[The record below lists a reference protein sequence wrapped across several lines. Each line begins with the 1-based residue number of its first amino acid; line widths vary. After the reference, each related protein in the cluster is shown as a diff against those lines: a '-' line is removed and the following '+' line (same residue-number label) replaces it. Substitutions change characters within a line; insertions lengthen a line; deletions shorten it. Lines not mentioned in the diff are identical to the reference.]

1 MNKKKLV
8 VIGNGMAGVK
18 CIEELL
24 HIDDSLYEITVFG
37 SEPYP
42 NYNRIMLSKVLQG
55 NSSMDEIVIHPL
67 SWYQEKG
74 IKLYTDTLVTT
85 IDTKQKFIETNKGVT
100 MQYDRLI
107 LATGSSAFI
116 PKLSGVDKA
125 GVTGFRNIDDCL
137 AMIEA
142 SKTYHRAAV
151 IGGGILGLEAAKGLL
166 HLGMEVNI
174 VHNASYIMNR
184 QLDPI
189 SANLLQKELEEQGMR
204 FLLNK
209 RTERILGRT
218 RTKGL
223 LFEDG
228 TKLAVD
234 YIVFAV
240 GIKPR
245 IELADGSGIQANRAF
260 IVDDFMQTNIP
271 DVYAVG
277 ECAEHRGVVY
287 GLVAPLYEQGKI
299 LARTLCGVTTEGYGG
314 TIPSAQLKISGI
326 DVFSAG
332 NTYDAAQ
339 QTALQMFDAVNGSYK
354 KVTMSDGK
362 VTGAILYGNINE
374 ATQLLS
380 LIKKQSLVA
389 ELFREQGTNSNDD
402 AAAALAPKDTVCS
415 CNGVCKSDIVSAVCK
430 DGLETLE
437 QVRDRTKASGSCGGC
452 RPLVEAIIRK
462 AIESPEL
469 EPEVK
474 EPICRCSSVDHQT
487 LIDEITS
494 NIVAEPASIMS
505 RLDWKNEVGC
515 VICHSAIYY
524 YTDVH
529 SSLSSGR
536 ASGNT
541 TRNTIANVQP
551 RICRT
556 TIHVAS
562 ELRGELSPKSMEAL
576 WLKDQ
581 LEQSVDDLLMPQAAT
596 IAISAGTSF
605 PAGVMVSS
613 FGLMATPVGWE
624 LYIGGHAE
632 LPLQQGKLLTIEAT
646 TEQILDI
653 AISSIQWYRQSAFYG
668 EPVWMWLE
676 RLGIINIR
684 EKLLNPIE
692 RQKLNTSWYVRQR
705 NKTITG
711 ISTFV

>member
-85 IDTKQKFIETNKGVT
+85 IDTKQKLIETNKGVT

-142 SKTYHRAAV
+142 SKMYHRAAV

-209 RTERILGRT
+209 RTEKILGRT

-245 IELADGSGIQANRAF
+245 IELADGSGIHANRAF

-374 ATQLLS
+374 ATQLLT

-469 EPEVK
+469 EPEVA

-487 LIDEITS
+487 LIDKMTK
-494 NIVAEPASIMS
+494 NIVAEPVSIMS
-505 RLDWKNEVGC
+505 KLDWKNETGC
-515 VICHSAIYY
+515 VICQSAIYY
-524 YTDVH
+524 YADVH
-529 SSLSSGR
+529 SLLSNGR
-536 ASGNT
+536 ASGNSI
-541 TRNTIANVQP
+541 RNTTANVQP
-551 RICRT
+551 RISRT
-556 TIHVAS
+556 TIHLAS
-562 ELRGELSPKSMEAL
+562 EISGELSPKSMEAM
-576 WLKDQ
+576 WLKEQ
-581 LEQSVDDLLMPQAAT
+581 LEQSVDAILMPHAAT
-596 IAISAGTSF
+596 IAISAGTSY

-646 TEQILDI
+646 SEQILDI
-653 AISSIQWYRQSAFYG
+653 AISGIQWYRQSAFYG
-668 EPVWMWLE
+668 EPVWTWLE

-692 RQKLNTSWYVRQR
+692 RQKLNTSWYERQR